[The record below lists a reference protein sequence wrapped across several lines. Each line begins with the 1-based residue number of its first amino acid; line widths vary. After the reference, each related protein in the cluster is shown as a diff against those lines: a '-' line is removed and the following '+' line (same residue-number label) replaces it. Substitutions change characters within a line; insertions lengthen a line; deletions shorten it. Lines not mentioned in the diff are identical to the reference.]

1 MQAQRWRQGGL
12 PGTPRPMEICKI
24 SGCQPRRCVGC
35 GGEVTRTRLQLW
47 RTETQTG
54 KQQRQGW
61 QGGRQTPGRG
71 WQCGHGV
78 QDHQVSDMSTVISVG
93 DRGYERK
100 AALQRG
106 RLPVLHVGSPRCSG
120 TLKFRR
126 QGNT

>member
-1 MQAQRWRQGGL
+1 M
-12 PGTPRPMEICKI
+12 
-24 SGCQPRRCVGC
+24 
-35 GGEVTRTRLQLW
+35 TRKRLQLW

-61 QGGRQTPGRG
+61 QGGRQTAGQG
-71 WQCGHGV
+71 WQGRHGV
-78 QDHQVSDMSTVISVG
+78 QDHTQVSDTSTVISVG
-93 DRGYERK
+93 DRGHERK

-106 RLPVLHVGSPRCSG
+106 RLSVLHIRSPGCSG